1 MYTSSHF
8 KEIDIQEFINLIG
21 SNPLGAIVWQSANGI
36 TADHVPLF
44 YKNNKLIGHIAK
56 ANPIGNENITSSVL
70 VIFQGA
76 DSYISPNW
84 YPTKQENHKAVPTW
98 NYAAVHIH
106 GHISFITENKDK
118 LKILKELTEIHE
130 ATQEKPWSIVDA
142 PADYIEKMMNG
153 ITGIEITISKI
164 EGKWKVSQNQPS
176 KNKSGI
182 VENLQKFP
190 SGNSEKMIQYIK
202 KRDSSL

>member
-1 MYTSSHF
+1 MYTSHHF
-8 KEIDIQEFINLIG
+8 KETDIQEFIDLIR
-21 SNPLGAIVWQSANGI
+21 SNPLGAIVWQSSNGI

-56 ANPIGNENITSSVL
+56 ANPIGKENITSPVL

-84 YPTKQENHKAVPTW
+84 YPTKQEDHKAVPTW

-106 GHISFITENKDK
+106 SHINFITENKDK
-118 LKILKELTEIHE
+118 LQILKELTEIHE
-130 ATQEKPWSIVDA
+130 ATQEKPWSIADA

-153 ITGIEITISKI
+153 VTGIEIMISKI
-164 EGKWKVSQNQPS
+164 EGKWKVSQNQPL

-182 VENLQKFP
+182 VEN
-190 SGNSEKMIQYIK
+190 I
-202 KRDSSL
+202 